1 RSVLGLLI
9 VALFLVFSFGQIAL
23 DYITPLLNLSTNW
36 IDLFM
41 RWKWPTAAIGIFV
54 IIILIYTLIPNA
66 KLHFILVLPGAI
78 LATIGWLGLSQG
90 FSIYVR
96 YFTRTLLSY
105 EALGTFIEIGRA
117 SCRERV

>member
-1 RSVLGLLI
+1 MAYGVGKGTGTGAVLGRIFSIFITVVLGLLI

-54 IIILIYTLIPNA
+54 IINSKPSIALIIPLKIA
-66 KLHFILVLPGAI
+66 WRIMKVLNI
-78 LATIGWLGLSQG
+78 
-90 FSIYVR
+90 
-96 YFTRTLLSY
+96 
-105 EALGTFIEIGRA
+105 
-117 SCRERV
+117 